1 MKRAVYIIW
10 LVMVVFFLSSCTGT
24 PPEQTDPATEPKE
37 GEAVKE
43 ATAEASENKNPAGE
57 TVEKTKEEAAV
68 EKVEGEEPVIEGR
81 ESDAL
86 TIDGSIAGY
95 KIKPGDILNIDCGRF
110 KDASMQQARVDDKG
124 FIKMPFINRVKVAG
138 LTKWEVEDLLEEKFK
153 PFFKNLKAIVEVT
166 NLKYT
171 IGGEVK
177 GPGQKG
183 IIADVRLTEAIDV
196 AGGPTSWANM
206 KAVTIRRKN
215 KEGKPVILKFNC
227 DRIKNGDDEDPFIIP
242 DDIINVP
249 R

>member
-1 MKRAVYIIW
+1 MKRAVEVIW
-10 LVMVVFFLSSCTGT
+10 LVVVVFFLCSCTAGK

-37 GEAVKE
+37 GETVKETTGETTKEENPPEETTVETKEGKEGEAVKE
-43 ATAEASENKNPAGE
+43 E
-57 TVEKTKEEAAV
+57 
-68 EKVEGEEPVIEGR
+68 VIEGR

-95 KIKPGDILNIDCGRF
+95 KIKPGDILNIDCGKF

-124 FIKMPFINRVKVAG
+124 FIKMPYINRIKVLG
-138 LTKWEVEDLLEEKFK
+138 LTKWEIEDLLEEKFK

-177 GPGQKG
+177 APGQKG
-183 IIADVRLTEAIDV
+183 LISDVKLTEAIEI
-196 AGGPTSWANM
+196 AGGPTSWANL
-206 KAVTIRRKN
+206 KTVTIRRKN

-227 DRIKNGDDEDPFIIP
+227 ERIKNGDDEDPFIIP
-242 DDIINVP
+242 DDNINVP